1 MGNYVVQ
8 AVIDVHLP
16 QVPATPQQEKL
27 LYCAKNGDADA
38 LRDIANR
45 LNRHTRQSVL
55 SDSYPDNIT
64 PLVSKYASIQ
74 SLAFSSNLF
83 VISHDNFLLLHFS
96 LSLSVFDFL

>member
-8 AVIDVHLP
+8 AAIDVH
-16 QVPATPQQEKL
+16 VPKVPPTPQQEKL

-64 PLVSKYASIQ
+64 PLVSVHQ
-74 SLAFSSNLF
+74 SKGFKFVCNLT
-83 VISHDNFLLLHFS
+83 
-96 LSLSVFDFL
+96 